1 MFRVLALA
9 LLACACAARP
19 PAPDACDFAIAKV
32 EKDCYLMIHKADEAS
47 KGALRQECKERIDAL
62 PECR

>member
-1 MFRVLALA
+1 MTARFVIALA
-9 LLACACAARP
+9 LTACAARP

-47 KGALRQECKERIDAL
+47 KPALRSECKERIDAL
-62 PECR
+62 PECK